1 MSLKN
6 MDGRWGN
13 LFSSMA
19 LLTSLAEAL
28 DWDDDL
34 ARDLFKYWS
43 VHYSDFFKYEKTI
56 SVHIMISYLPDDK
69 KHLEDN
75 LINWLQMNFNPIT
88 SNTKQEIN

>member
-34 ARDLFKYWS
+34 ARDLF
-43 VHYSDFFKYEKTI
+43 
-56 SVHIMISYLPDDK
+56 
-69 KHLEDN
+69 
-75 LINWLQMNFNPIT
+75 
-88 SNTKQEIN
+88 